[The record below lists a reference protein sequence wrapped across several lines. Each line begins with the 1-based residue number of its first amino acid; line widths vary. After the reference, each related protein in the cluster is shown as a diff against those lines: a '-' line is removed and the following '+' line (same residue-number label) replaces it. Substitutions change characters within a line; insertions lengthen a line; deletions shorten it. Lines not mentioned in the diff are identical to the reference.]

1 MNSKITSNE
10 TFEKK
15 KNSRLKNRRAVTEII
30 STMMLMGVTV
40 TGASTLTYFM
50 NDAFLEG
57 NLGTVS
63 TLDSSSLNLLLLAY
77 DTRDSTSLLTLLDV
91 DNKISGELCGASC
104 FAAPTNSLPK
114 NLGTEFIVLQIKNN
128 AIDSIYLHDFA
139 INNVNHEWDPGTAT
153 IQLNALNDYLPAT
166 NRPYPAD
173 GTFSLLPVGNSPI
186 IQSDSNEIQSGDT
199 VNVLVKLS
207 TADSDILLNK
217 GMNISLNVG
226 AAQAVNFFIE
236 SGDAR

>member
-1 MNSKITSNE
+1 MNSKIISDQ

-15 KNSRLKNRRAVTEII
+15 KKSRLKNRRAVTEII

-57 NLGTVS
+57 NLGTIS

-104 FAAPTNSLPK
+104 NVAPTNSLPK

-128 AIDSIYLHDFA
+128 GIDSVYLHDLA
-139 INNVNHEWDPGTAT
+139 INNVKHEWDSGTAT
-153 IQLNALNDYLPAT
+153 VQLNALDDYLPAT

-173 GTFSLLPVGNSPI
+173 GTFSLLPVGSGPI
-186 IQSDSNEIQSGDT
+186 IQSDSNEIQNGDI

-207 TADSDILLNK
+207 TADSDIVLNK
-217 GMNISLNVG
+217 GMSISLNVG
-226 AAQAVNFFIE
+226 ATHAVNLFIE